1 MRCPRSNSSFVNGG
15 TVHIPYQRNKIQ
27 MSIIWKIGLEIL
39 LKQIEV
45 PVLNP
50 YEQVILFCFDVR
62 IFVFPISNLDEI
74 VQRFKKLLAQTF
86 CTCPNSHKSSG
97 QCYVIMV
104 RAVQCTRALA
114 ISLNYLCGHS
124 CTRPS

>member
-1 MRCPRSNSSFVNGG
+1 
-15 TVHIPYQRNKIQ
+15 

-45 PVLNP
+45 PVLNT

-86 CTCPNSHKSSG
+86 GHA
-97 QCYVIMV
+97 Q
-104 RAVQCTRALA
+104 TRTSPAGNVM
-114 ISLNYLCGHS
+114 S
-124 CTRPS
+124 